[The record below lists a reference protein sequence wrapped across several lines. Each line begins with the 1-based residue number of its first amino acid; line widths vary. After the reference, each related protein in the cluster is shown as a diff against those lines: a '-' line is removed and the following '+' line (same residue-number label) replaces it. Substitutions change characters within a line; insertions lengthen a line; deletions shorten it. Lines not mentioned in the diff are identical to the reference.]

1 MSFAKRQWEKEM
13 ERGWSS
19 VGNKHVCA
27 KCFGDYAI
35 RDFILDSAI
44 SRKCDYCGRKSKTP
58 IAAEMDDVLEL
69 IDDGIHREYES
80 PEDNLPYDSSE
91 GGWQLVEPQ
100 EGYDLIPDLELGI
113 TSESLLNAIANA
125 FIGTQWVQRN
135 PLSLTESD
143 ALRFTWESF
152 CEQIKHQTRY
162 VFYKTMSDKSDME
175 ELRHAEPYEILE
187 TIGNLIVKFDMI
199 SILRADTRIVR
210 ARQHKRNERFSKAA
224 DLGPPPRERAS
235 QSRMSPAGIPM
246 FYGSDT
252 EQTAFIETVNL
263 TNPENGFVTF
273 GTFRTTKILR
283 LLDLTCLPD
292 IPSLF
297 DEARAHDRAPLIF
310 LRGFTKD
317 SVKPVTRDGREHY
330 EYVPTQV
337 VAEYFR
343 HVFRTS
349 DGEQLNGIKFPSSRR
364 SGGVCYSLFCSA
376 EGCADLPAKSD
387 KTLCLRSV
395 RRYRINFKANTFR
408 NAP

>member
-1 MSFAKRQWEKEM
+1 MSFAKRQWEREM

-44 SRKCDYCGRKSKTP
+44 SRKCDYCGRKSRTP

-69 IDDGIHREYES
+69 IDDGIHREYEP

-91 GGWQLVEPQ
+91 GGWQL
-100 EGYDLIPDLELGI
+100 DEL
-113 TSESLLNAIANA
+113 
-125 FIGTQWVQRN
+125 
-135 PLSLTESD
+135 
-143 ALRFTWESF
+143 
-152 CEQIKHQTRY
+152 
-162 VFYKTMSDKSDME
+162 
-175 ELRHAEPYEILE
+175 
-187 TIGNLIVKFDMI
+187 
-199 SILRADTRIVR
+199 VR
-210 ARQHKRNERFSKAA
+210 ARQHRRNERFSKAA

-317 SVKPVTRDGREHY
+317 SVKLVTRDGREHY

-337 VAEYFR
+337 VAEYLR

-364 SGGVCYSLFCSA
+364 SGGVCYSLFCRA
-376 EGCADLPAKSD
+376 EDCADLPAKSD